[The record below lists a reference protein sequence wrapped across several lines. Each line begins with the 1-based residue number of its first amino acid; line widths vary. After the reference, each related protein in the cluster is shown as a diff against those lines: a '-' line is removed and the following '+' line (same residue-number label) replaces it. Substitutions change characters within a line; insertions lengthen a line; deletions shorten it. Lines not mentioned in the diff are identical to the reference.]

1 MLQDSMFKAKI
12 IKTIGGLVIAICFG
26 LIGFRFG
33 FWQGQE
39 DILKQPPPQITNAFP
54 EAALLPEI
62 PENNNNANPNEEAN
76 ASGETAQQNG
86 ISITSGRPRK
96 IYGSPG

>member
-1 MLQDSMFKAKI
+1 M
-12 IKTIGGLVIAICFG
+12 KTKFLKFIGVLVIAGCFAFM
-26 LIGFRFG
+26 GFKFG

-62 PENNNNANPNEEAN
+62 PENSNNANPNEGVH
-76 ASGETAQQNG
+76 ASGET
-86 ISITSGRPRK
+86 
-96 IYGSPG
+96 